1 MKVGIIGCGFV
12 GSTAAY
18 AMVLQGAVSE
28 IVMVDVAPD
37 LAQAQTDDISHAV
50 PFSNAVQIRDGTF
63 QDLSNA
69 RVVILACG
77 VGQKPGEDRL
87 QLLEKNVS
95 IFQEVVPRVLSHAP
109 DSVLLVATNPVDIL
123 TQMTTRISGLAP
135 QRVIGSGTV
144 LDTARFRT
152 LLGEHLGVSSHSVH
166 AYVLGEHGAS
176 EVLAWSS
183 AMVGGIPLNDFA
195 KQVGRRISHDVQTA
209 IEEGVRRAADRII
222 KGKKATYFGI
232 GAGLSRIVSAIRDNE
247 RAVLTVSSLAGTNEF
262 GDVSFSLL
270 RVVGS
275 AGIVSTLLPNLSDGE
290 RGALHRSAQV
300 LKEVIAGRSVQP
312 PSGGDLKSGGK

>member
-1 MKVGIIGCGFV
+1 
-12 GSTAAY
+12 
-18 AMVLQGAVSE
+18 MVLQGAVSE

-37 LAQAQTDDISHAV
+37 LAQAQADDISHAV

-123 TQMTTRISGLAP
+123 TQMATRISGLAP

-166 AYVLGEHGAS
+166 AYVLGEHGES

-209 IEEGVRRAADRII
+209 IEEAVRRAADRII

-275 AGIVSTLLPNLSDGE
+275 AGIVSTLLPNLSDEE
-290 RGALHRSAQV
+290 RGALHQSARV
-300 LKEVIAGRSVQP
+300 LKEVFAGRSVQP
-312 PSGGDLKSGGK
+312 PSGGDLKLGGK

>member
-1 MKVGIIGCGFV
+1 
-12 GSTAAY
+12 
-18 AMVLQGAVSE
+18 MVLQGAVSE

-37 LAQAQTDDISHAV
+37 LAQAQADDISHAV

-95 IFQEVVPRVLSHAP
+95 IFREVVPRVLSHAP

-123 TQMTTRISGLAP
+123 TQMATRISGLAP

-166 AYVLGEHGAS
+166 AYVLGEHGES

-209 IEEGVRRAADRII
+209 IEEAVRRAADRII

-275 AGIVSTLLPNLSDGE
+275 AGIVSTLLPNLSDEE
-290 RGALHRSAQV
+290 RGALHQSARV
-300 LKEVIAGRSVQP
+300 LKEVFAGRSVQP
-312 PSGGDLKSGGK
+312 PSGGDLKLGGK